1 MPSPEHVKPLGSR
14 GASGFSRKFCRLARH
29 FICERG
35 SRAQPPTTF
44 RRNESSDSRVLN
56 VDGTTSNSASNSMVS
71 RTFRKQSP
79 RVNGK
84 TNRFARSPVKRNCSR
99 NLGRGRIGGVAGMKS
114 RRAFKEKKG
123 GRIDFQDWCDDI
135 CLVYGRTYARV
146 RTSEVRRSINRP
158 LLKSH
163 INALTRTPTHS
174 QPLSLPLYPSSLS
187 HSLFLSLR
195 LFPSV

>member
-1 MPSPEHVKPLGSR
+1 MPSPEHVKPPVPAARADFRGNSVASR
-14 GASGFSRKFCRLARH
+14 DILSTSVYP
-29 FICERG
+29 ERN
-35 SRAQPPTTF
+35 RQ
-44 RRNESSDSRVLN
+44 RRSDGTRVPIPESS
-56 VDGTTSNSASNSMVS
+56 TSTEQRAIPP
-71 RTFRKQSP
+71 RIQCFRETFRKQSH

-84 TNRFARSPVKRNCSR
+84 TNRFARSPVKRNCSA
-99 NLGRGRIGGVAGMKS
+99 NLGRERIGGVAGMKS

-174 QPLSLPLYPSSLS
+174 QPLSLSSTTSPFSLS
-187 HSLFLSLR
+187 LSLS